1 MINLAVLK
9 QRMLAVDPG
18 SAAFFL
24 SKGIGDQVPI
34 LCQLRNFADLHRCN
48 VTLFS
53 KEGTL
58 SGDLVNLF
66 PSLRGRHV
74 ALPPEFFDGYSDD
87 EMIHALCDRAVP
99 GPNRLFSTFWRQ
111 PEAGYFETYQHWSN
125 ANQVRYNWFRLA
137 WHYLG
142 VSSDEGIEYVQLP
155 DAEATPADSD
165 FVMLCPRA
173 TSSAQLPVAFW
184 ASLASRIMQSG
195 YRCVVNAPISSRSD
209 SVDFAP
215 QQTRYSLDYLQ
226 EIGCEF
232 FEGSMAELLALAKRA
247 RHTYLLRSGMADLFS
262 LTENLS
268 YSVLFPP
275 MFSDRDKYLTLGYEG
290 AASKPKLEITIHD
303 ANAVDLDQLMDLL
316 NA

>member
-34 LCQLRNFADLHRCN
+34 LCQLSNFARLYGCN

-53 KEGTL
+53 KGGTL
-58 SGDLVNLF
+58 SADLVDLF

-74 ALPPEFFDGYSDD
+74 ALAQEFFEGYSDD
-87 EMIHALCDRAVP
+87 EMLYALCDRGAP
-99 GPNRLFSTFWRQ
+99 GPNRLFSTFRQ
-111 PEAGYFETYQHWSN
+111 LAVTEYSDIYRHWTN
-125 ANQVRYNWFRLA
+125 ANQVRYNWFRIA

-142 VSSDEGIEYVQLP
+142 VGSEDGIEYVHLP
-155 DAEATPADSD
+155 QADASPAESD
-165 FVMLCPRA
+165 FVILCPRA
-173 TSSAQLPVAFW
+173 TTVGQLPVELW
-184 ASLASRIMQSG
+184 TTLSSRIMQMG
-195 YRCVVNAPISSRSD
+195 YRCIVNAPISSRSD
-209 SVDFAP
+209 SAVFAP
-215 QQTRYSLDYLQ
+215 WQTQYSLDGLA

-247 RHTYLLRSGMADLFS
+247 RHTYLIRTGMADLFS
-262 LTENLS
+262 LTEGLS

-275 MFSDRDKYLTLGYEG
+275 SFAHMDKYLTLGYEG
-290 AASKPKLEITIHD
+290 AASKPKLEITVRD
-303 ANAVDLDQLMDLL
+303 ANAVNFDQLTELL
-316 NA
+316 GA